1 MEAGPRVGYECFCG
15 AWAVIFKE
23 TDLRG
28 AFVIEL
34 EERADERGSFA
45 RVFCEREFEAHGLPT
60 RFPQSNLSRNRK
72 AGTLRGMHYNH
83 LPFAEAKLVRAQTG
97 AIHDVI
103 VDLRPGST
111 TYLQSL
117 GVELSAGTGRAL
129 FVPAGFAHG
138 FITLADDTDVHY
150 QMGEF
155 YQADAARGFRWND
168 PAFSI
173 SWPCPATVIA
183 ERDANY
189 PDLDPRGLG
198 PL

>member
-1 MEAGPRVGYECFCG
+1 MEASPGVGYGCFFG
-15 AWAVIFKE
+15 ARAVIFKE

-28 AFVIEL
+28 AFLIDL
-34 EERADERGSFA
+34 EERGDDRGSFA

-72 AGTLRGMHYNH
+72 AGTLRGMHYN
-83 LPFAEAKLVRAQTG
+83 LAPFAEAKLVRAQSG

-103 VDLRPGST
+103 VDLRPGSA
-111 TYLQSL
+111 TYLRSV
-117 GVELSAGTGRAL
+117 GVELSAATGRAL

-168 PAFSI
+168 PAFSL
-173 SWPCPATVIA
+173 SWPRPVTVIA

-189 PDLDPRGLG
+189 PDFDPRGLA
-198 PL
+198 